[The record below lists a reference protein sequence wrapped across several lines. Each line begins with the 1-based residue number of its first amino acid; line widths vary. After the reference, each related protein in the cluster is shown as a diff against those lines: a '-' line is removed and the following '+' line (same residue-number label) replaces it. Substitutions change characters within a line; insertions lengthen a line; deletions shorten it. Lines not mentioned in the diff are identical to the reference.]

1 MTVRSEFEQYRAMGK
16 RIELKKQQLKEMEHL
31 TDTVKGSSPEWPYT
45 AHPMTVC
52 GRNAAEETEILK
64 QIQELMDRRA
74 KVRRIIEGVE
84 DEETKLM
91 LELKYTYP
99 VKMSWDDVAAEM
111 GEDVGGDA
119 MRKRADNFFDGLSRN
134 S

>member
-1 MTVRSEFEQYRAMGK
+1 MTVRGEFEQYRSMGK
-16 RIELKKQQLKEMEHL
+16 RIELKKRQLKEMEQL
-31 TDTVKGSSPEWPYT
+31 TDTVIGSSAEWPYT

-64 QIQELMDRRA
+64 QIQELEARRA
-74 KVRRIIEGVE
+74 EVRRIIEDVE
-84 DEETKLM
+84 DEDTKLM

-99 VKMSWDDVAAEM
+99 VKLSWDDVAAEM
-111 GEDVGGDA
+111 GEDVSGDA
-119 MRKRADNFFDGLSRN
+119 MRKRADKFFDGLSGF

>member
-1 MTVRSEFEQYRAMGK
+1 MTVRGEFEQYRSMGK
-16 RIELKKQQLKEMEHL
+16 RIELKRRQLKEMEQL
-31 TDTVKGSSPEWPYT
+31 TDTVMGSSPEWPYT

-64 QIQELMDRRA
+64 QIQELEGRRA
-74 KVRRIIEGVE
+74 EVRRIIEAVVDE
-84 DEETKLM
+84 DTKLM

-99 VKMSWDDVAAEM
+99 VKLSWDDVAAEM
-111 GEDVGGDA
+111 GEDVSGDA
-119 MRKRADNFFDGLSRN
+119 MRKRADNFFDGLSEI

>member
-1 MTVRSEFEQYRAMGK
+1 MTVRGEFEQYRAMGK
-16 RIELKKQQLKEMEHL
+16 RITLRLRQLKEMECL

-64 QIQELMDRRA
+64 EIETLRARRA
-74 KVRRIIEGVE
+74 GVRRIIETIK
-84 DEETKLM
+84 DENVKLM
-91 LELKYTYP
+91 LELKYTNP
-99 VKMSWDDVAAEM
+99 IRLSWDDVAAEM
-111 GEDVGGDA
+111 GEDVSGDA
-119 MRKRADNFFDGLSRN
+119 IRKRADNFFDGLSEN